1 MSCQGKGKG
10 EIVVGSMSGRNCVAS
25 GVGGRALRVGIFN
38 FWEYRVRVLLKTS
51 GSGRVSG
58 IFSKRIINRVFLG
71 IENHDR
77 VFSGTS

>member
-1 MSCQGKGKG
+1 MKQSFSLHLKKKKSLHQGTAGMYFQLWDG
-10 EIVVGSMSGRNCVAS
+10 
-25 GVGGRALRVGIFN
+25 
-38 FWEYRVRVLLKTS
+38 S
-51 GSGRVSG
+51 GSGIAKNFGFGSG

>member
-1 MSCQGKGKG
+1 MDETKFFLAF
-10 EIVVGSMSGRNCVAS
+10 GSAGMYFQLWDG
-25 GVGGRALRVGIFN
+25 
-38 FWEYRVRVLLKTS
+38 S
-51 GSGRVSG
+51 GSGIAKNFGFGSG